1 MAELADAH
9 DSGSCVLLGLAG
21 STPVPGTKKKIYY
34 QVISS
39 FFKIIITF
47 NFYSLTSSYAETVL

>member
-21 STPVPGTKKKIYY
+21 STPVPGTKKKRYY
-34 QVISS
+34 QVVSS
-39 FFKIIITF
+39 FFIT
-47 NFYSLTSSYAETVL
+47 SLNPQQNI